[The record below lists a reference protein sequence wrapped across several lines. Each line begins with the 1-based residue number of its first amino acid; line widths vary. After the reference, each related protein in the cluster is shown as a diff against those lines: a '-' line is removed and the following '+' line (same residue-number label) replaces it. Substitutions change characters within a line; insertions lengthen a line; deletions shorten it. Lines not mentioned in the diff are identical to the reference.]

1 MKIYIA
7 SSYRNLHAVQ
17 LVRDA
22 LMAEGHTVLDWTGF
36 IPPVS
41 ACPASERKAALDD
54 PGRNDV
60 FDFCTEACGRADA
73 VLYIGPA
80 GQDSACEVGIA
91 YAAGVPVFG
100 LAGPLE
106 EPGLI
111 LRKCVCAW
119 FRTSGDVLKHLDH
132 VAMCGGMGAASCLE

>member
-17 LVRDA
+17 LLRDA
-22 LMAEGHTVLDWTGF
+22 LTAEGHTILDWTVF
-36 IPPVS
+36 VPPLS
-41 ACPASERKAALDD
+41 TYFQSERKAALDD
-54 PGRNDV
+54 PGRNEV

-100 LAGPLE
+100 IAGPLE

-111 LRKCVCAW
+111 LRKCVRCW
-119 FRTSGDVLKHLDH
+119 FQTAGDFLDYFDKEGGP
-132 VAMCGGMGAASCLE
+132 CGYWGEV

>member
-1 MKIYIA
+1 MNIYIA

-17 LVRDA
+17 LMRDA
-22 LMAEGHTVLDWTGF
+22 LTAQGHMVLDWTAF
-36 IPPVS
+36 VPPVS
-41 ACPASERKAALDD
+41 AFPSAERKAALDV
-54 PGRNDV
+54 PGRLDV
-60 FDFCTEACGRADA
+60 FAFCTEACGSADA

-100 LAGPLE
+100 ISGPLE

-111 LRKCVCAW
+111 LRKCVCRW
-119 FRTSGDVLKHLDH
+119 FHEAGGLLTYLSGAQGK
-132 VAMCGGMGAASCLE
+132 MSCPE

>member
-17 LVRDA
+17 LLRDA
-22 LMAEGHTVLDWTGF
+22 LTAEGHTIFDWTVF
-36 IPPVS
+36 VPPVS
-41 ACPASERKAALDD
+41 AYPASERKAALDA
-54 PGRNDV
+54 PGRLDV
-60 FDFCTEACGRADA
+60 FAFCTEACGSADA

-91 YAAGVPVFG
+91 YAAGVPVLG

-111 LRKCVCAW
+111 LRKCVCRW
-119 FRTSGDVLKHLDH
+119 FHEARGLLTYLSETQGKAL
-132 VAMCGGMGAASCLE
+132 CRE